1 MPHFANDPADEPAP
15 ALQPGDSAA
24 LERLLK
30 RRYSCRG
37 FLPQPVAPHLI
48 ERVLALAQRTAS
60 WCNAQPWQLVITSG
74 EATERFRRALLE
86 EMQRPHAEAADEP
99 PDFPWPTAY
108 RDAYQARRRE
118 CGFGLYDA
126 VGIARGDRAASARQA
141 MENFRLFGAPHVAIV
156 TTPADLGVY
165 GAVDC
170 GAYVQNFM
178 LAATSLG
185 LATIAQAA
193 LATRPAFI
201 RRHFGLPDDRRIVC
215 GISFGYEDPAHPANA
230 FRTTRADWRGEVTW
244 LDR

>member
-1 MPHFANDPADEPAP
+1 MPHIANDPADEPAH

-24 LERLLK
+24 LERLLR

-37 FLPQPVAPHLI
+37 FLPQPVAPELI

-74 EATERFRRALLE
+74 EATERFRSALYE
-86 EMQRPHAEAADEP
+86 EMQRSSDEP
-99 PDFPWPTAY
+99 PDFAWPTAY

-126 VGIARGDRAASARQA
+126 LGIARGDRAASAAQA
-141 MENFRLFGAPHVAIV
+141 MQNFRLFGAPHVAIV

-201 RRHFGLPDDRRIVC
+201 RRHFGLPEDRRIVC
-215 GISFGYEDPAHPANA
+215 GISFGHEDPAHPANA
-230 FRTTRADWRGEVTW
+230 FRTTRADWHGEVTW

>member
-1 MPHFANDPADEPAP
+1 MPHSIVNATTDAP
-15 ALQPGDSAA
+15 HPDDSAA
-24 LERLLK
+24 LERLLH
-30 RRYSCRG
+30 RRFSCRG
-37 FLPQPVAPHLI
+37 FLPQPVAPELI

-60 WCNAQPWQLVITSG
+60 WCNAQPWQLVITRG
-74 EATERFRRALLE
+74 AATERFRTALYE
-86 EMQRPHAEAADEP
+86 EMQRPGDEA
-99 PDFPWPTAY
+99 PDFAWPTAY

-126 VGIARGDRAASARQA
+126 VGIARGDRAASAAQA
-141 MENFRLFGAPHVAIV
+141 MQNFRLFGAPHVAIV

-185 LATIAQAA
+185 LASIAQAA
-193 LATRPAFI
+193 LATRPGFI

-215 GISFGYEDPAHPANA
+215 GISFGYEDPAHPANT
-230 FRTTRADWRGEVTW
+230 FRTTRADWRGEVT
-244 LDR
+244 LDQ

>member
-1 MPHFANDPADEPAP
+1 MPHSILNEGA
-15 ALQPGDSAA
+15 QPPHPDDSAA
-24 LERLLK
+24 LNRL
-30 RRYSCRG
+30 RQQRFSCRG
-37 FLPQPVAPHLI
+37 FLPQPVAPALI

-60 WCNAQPWQLVITSG
+60 WCNAQPWQLVITRG
-74 EATERFRRALLE
+74 EATERFRSALYE
-86 EMQRPHAEAADEP
+86 EMQRTSDEP
-99 PDFPWPTAY
+99 PDFAWPTAY
-108 RDAYQARRRE
+108 RDAYQQRRRE

-126 VGIARGDRAASARQA
+126 VGIAHGDRAASARQA

-185 LATIAQAA
+185 LATIAQAS

-201 RRHFGLPDDRRIVC
+201 RRHFGLPQERRIVC
-215 GISFGYEDPAHPANA
+215 GISFGHEDPAHPANG
-230 FRTTRADWRGEVTW
+230 FRTTRADWRGEVML

>member
-1 MPHFANDPADEPAP
+1 MPHSIHNEGA
-15 ALQPGDSAA
+15 QPPHPDDSAA
-24 LERLLK
+24 LEDLLQ
-30 RRYSCRG
+30 RRFSCRG
-37 FLPQPVAPHLI
+37 FLPQPVAPALI

-74 EATERFRRALLE
+74 EATERFRSALYE
-86 EMQRPHAEAADEP
+86 EMQRASDEP
-99 PDFPWPTAY
+99 PDFAWPTAY
-108 RDAYQARRRE
+108 RNAYQQRRRE

-185 LATIAQAA
+185 LATIAQAS
-193 LATRPAFI
+193 LATRPTFI
-201 RRHFGLPDDRRIVC
+201 RRHFGLPEDRRIVC
-215 GISFGYEDPAHPANA
+215 GISFGYEDPAHPANG
-230 FRTTRADWRGEVTW
+230 FRTTRADWRGEVML